1 MEVYCNY
8 CGREH
13 DADAVYC
20 SQCGKL
26 LKHQPLE
33 AAALAERN
41 AGMSET
47 GAALGTKSKRR
58 TKLGGRAIIIGL
70 IPVFLFFATSATV
83 WSYYLYETNT
93 NDQVIE
99 WHEQAKQDALAGKYE
114 QALARLNKAVN
125 ARPEYSAAK
134 KDLSIVEEAIGFEKE
149 LNAVNEKLKKNAI
162 TEAEPLLEQLKT
174 KLRGREEQL
183 FTVVH
188 EQLADITIRLT
199 VTQVGDKLEELQ
211 TVDELAVVLN
221 QVKGL
226 TGEDALDLC
235 DRIEGEIAARTYEE
249 ADALLKKKNFTDA
262 LEVTKKGMT
271 YTTNDEKLTKLYTRI
286 EKEKKSYE
294 LDEQKRIENAMQKAA
309 EEDLL
314 NQTAAVE
321 VKHIGTEL
329 DELGDFHIR
338 GELKNAATRPIYSVT
353 IEYTV
358 RDSAGIVIESGS
370 VEATPNYIE
379 AGESFIFTGVVH
391 EVTDANST
399 VVIDHATWYLD

>member
-1 MEVYCNY
+1 MEVYCDH
-8 CGREH
+8 CGKEH
-13 DADAVYC
+13 TADAVYC

-26 LKHQPLE
+26 LEHQPLE
-33 AAALAERN
+33 AAALAERK

-47 GAALGTKSKRR
+47 GAALGTKTKRR

-70 IPVFLFFATSATV
+70 IPVILFFVTSATV
-83 WSYYLYETNT
+83 WSYYLYETNM
-93 NDQVIE
+93 NDQVVG
-99 WHEQAKQDALAGKYE
+99 WHEQAKKDALVGKYE
-114 QALARLNKAVN
+114 QAAAGLKKAVD
-125 ARPEYSAAK
+125 ARPDYTAAK
-134 KDLSIVEEAIGFEKE
+134 EDLHIVEEAIVFEKE
-149 LNAVNEKLKKNAI
+149 INTVNEKLKKNAI
-162 TEAEPLLEQLKT
+162 IEAEPLLEQLKT
-174 KLRGREEQL
+174 KLRGREEPL
-183 FTVVH
+183 FAVVH
-188 EQLADITIRLT
+188 DQLTDITIQMT
-199 VTQVGDKLEELQ
+199 VIQVGDKLEEIQ
-211 TVDELAVVLN
+211 TIDELAAVLN

-226 TGEDALDLC
+226 TGEDALELR
-235 DRIEGEIAARTYEE
+235 DRIESEITARTFEE
-249 ADALLKKKNFTDA
+249 AEAFLKKKNFSVA
-262 LEVTKKGMT
+262 LEITKKGMT
-271 YTTNDEKLTKLYTRI
+271 YATDDEKLTKLYARI
-286 EKEKKSYE
+286 EKEKKNFE

-358 RDSAGIVIESGS
+358 RDSEGNVIESGS

-379 AGESFIFTGVVH
+379 AGESFLFTSVVH